1 MVVSIKVDI
10 VKKKKKNHYE
20 TKLVRCY
27 ARKTRVVPS
36 AAVLAAL
43 TR

>member
-10 VKKKKKNHYE
+10 VKKKKNHYE

-27 ARKTRVVPS
+27 ARNTRVVPS